1 MPAQHFSTH
10 FSEHRKVIDASIAS
24 LQSASDAAAEA
35 IISSLGRGGKLLAFG
50 NGGSATQASH
60 LVEELIGRFKE
71 TRRPLPAISL
81 VGDSSVLTCIA
92 NDFGYGAL
100 FERQVE
106 ALAVMGDAVVGITT
120 SGRSENVLRGL
131 KAAKD
136 KGAVTIALCGK
147 HGLQG
152 GDADHVIAVP
162 SEEGAYIQEVHLML
176 LHVWCIAVDTTI
188 NPSSCRISPSSTP
201 TRLADCA
208 RGPNGRAGAT
218 SRASCSA
225 WRAGRSSIPTSMPSR
240 RPVHSSPS
248 SCWTWT

>member
-1 MPAQHFSTH
+1 MPAQHFAQH
-10 FSEHRKVIDASIAS
+10 FSEHQKVIDACIAS
-24 LQSASDAAAEA
+24 LQPASDAAAEA
-35 IISSLGRGGKLLAFG
+35 IISCLGRGGKILAFG

-81 VGDSSVLTCIA
+81 VADAGVVTCIA
-92 NDFGYGAL
+92 NDFGYGAV

-106 ALAVMGDAVVGITT
+106 GLAIMGDAVVGITT

-147 HGLQG
+147 HGLNG
-152 GDADHVIAVP
+152 GDVDHLVAVP

-176 LHVWCIAVDTTI
+176 LHVWCIAVDATI
-188 NPSSCRISPSSTP
+188 N
-201 TRLADCA
+201 
-208 RGPNGRAGAT
+208 AG
-218 SRASCSA
+218 
-225 WRAGRSSIPTSMPSR
+225 GL
-240 RPVHSSPS
+240 
-248 SCWTWT
+248 